1 MNAIRYQRRP
11 EVLMLT
17 GISNSTLHN
26 RINHGLMVPPISLG
40 ARAVGWLEHEVNL
53 VLAARAGGMTDP
65 QVKELVKA
73 LVDARGRLA
82 VTGGA
87 Q

>member
-1 MNAIRYQRRP
+1 MNAIRFQRRP
-11 EVLMLT
+11 EVLLLT
-17 GISNSTLHN
+17 GTSNSTLFN
-26 RINHGLMVPPISLG
+26 RINHGLFVPPISLG
-40 ARAVGWLEHEVNL
+40 ARAVGWLEHEVHQ
-53 VLAARAGGMTDP
+53 VLAARAGGMQD
-65 QVKELVKA
+65 QEVRVLVKA

>member
-1 MNAIRYQRRP
+1 MDTIRFQRRP

-17 GISNSTLHN
+17 GVSNSTLCNHIN
-26 RINHGLMVPPISLG
+26 RGLFVPPISLG

-65 QVKELVKA
+65 QVKALVKA